1 MNNLH
6 ETRFFV
12 LLSEP
17 SQTPE
22 LTNEV
27 NDAYQNFKTHLIY
40 VCSSNDNAIICLD
53 LNKARVELNHL
64 ETILQ
69 CEQGGKCA

>member
-1 MNNLH
+1 MNNLLQ
-6 ETRFFV
+6 TRFIV

-17 SQTPE
+17 SQTE

-40 VCSSNDNAIICLD
+40 VCSSDDNAIICLD

-64 ETILQ
+64 DTILQ
-69 CEQGGKCA
+69 CEQGEKCA

>member
-6 ETRFFV
+6 ETRFFA

-22 LTNEV
+22 LTNEM
-27 NDAYQNFKTHLIY
+27 NDAYRNFKAHLIK
-40 VCSSNDNAIICLD
+40 VCSFDDNAIICLD

-69 CEQGGKCA
+69 CEPGEKCA